1 MLPNL
6 FFFNL
11 QKKNVEVKFFF
22 IRKKRRHIF
31 NGFISDTVITVPN
44 QIFLNL
50 FFIYFQKDA
59 HNCILDFDK
68 DTSYFAVYDGHGG
81 AEVALYCSK
90 KLPDFLKN
98 TEAYKNNDLE
108 QALKDAF
115 LGFDAVLLEKSV
127 IQELKELAN
136 IEEQDCSDSEPEEG
150 AELDELREEGIMPLN
165 ELLEKYSS
173 GRTPPKKDTSA
184 GGSSS
189 STKSSQSMPTLGGS
203 TRTFRPRAGGSGQ
216 SSSSSSAVAAISS
229 GQCSSSSSTT
239 PKKEISEADE
249 AMVTSSSCKSKID
262 NSADTVNE
270 PSSTSK
276 ITKTENEVSQ
286 TDSSTNGTE
295 LKKENYSCPDSSSS
309 KKPDD
314 VPVEKPESSTDS
326 KDEISSKSAV
336 NGTIIESKSPDNG
349 ISTNSV
355 SEVSSGVSSSVSS
368 SAVAAVVSSGGG
380 ENGEVSGSVVPAK
393 ETKKE
398 KISSSNVDEDTSD
411 EDENDADV
419 EFDVAYSDSD
429 AEDEPEEETSE
440 DEEDSDDVLDDEDE
454 AFMSSIVEEPG
465 KDSGCTAVVAL
476 LHGKDLYVA
485 NAGDSRCVVCRN
497 GKSLDMSVDHKPE
510 DNLEYTRIKNA
521 GGRVS
526 MDGRVNGGLNLSR
539 AIGDHAYKMKK
550 DLPAHEQMI
559 SAQPDIKKITITDE
573 DEFMILACD
582 GIWNSLTS
590 AEVVEF
596 IKKRIT
602 EGTDKISKICE
613 EVSLPL
619 I

>member
-1 MLPNL
+1 M
-6 FFFNL
+6 
-11 QKKNVEVKFFF
+11 
-22 IRKKRRHIF
+22 
-31 NGFISDTVITVPN
+31 
-44 QIFLNL
+44 
-50 FFIYFQKDA
+50 
-59 HNCILDFDK
+59 
-68 DTSYFAVYDGHGG
+68 
-81 AEVALYCSK
+81 
-90 KLPDFLKN
+90 
-98 TEAYKNNDLE
+98 E

-127 IQELKELAN
+127 IQELKLLAN
-136 IEEQDCSDSEPEEG
+136 TEDCSDSEQEEG

-173 GRTPPKKDTSA
+173 GRTPPKKDTSGG

-189 STKSSQSMPTLGGS
+189 SKSPKSMPSLGGN
-203 TRTFRPRAGGSGQ
+203 TRTFRPRAGGSG
-216 SSSSSSAVAAISS
+216 SSSSSRSAVAAISS
-229 GQCSSSSSTT
+229 GQCSSSTT
-239 PKKEISEADE
+239 PPKKKISEADE

-276 ITKTENEVSQ
+276 ITKIENEVSQ

-309 KKPDD
+309 KKPDE
-314 VPVEKPESSTDS
+314 VPVDKPESSTDS
-326 KDEISSKSAV
+326 KDEITSKSTV
-336 NGTIIESKSPDNG
+336 NGTIIDSKSPDNG

-368 SAVAAVVSSGGG
+368 SAVAAAPVVSSGGG
-380 ENGEVSGSVVPAK
+380 ENGEVSGSVVVPVE

-419 EFDVAYSDSD
+419 QFDVAYSDSD
-429 AEDEPEEETSE
+429 VEELDEEEEADTSS
-440 DEEDSDDVLDDEDE
+440 DEESEDSDDVLDDEDE

-465 KDSGCTAVVAL
+465 KDSGCTAVVAI

-497 GKSLDMSVDHKPE
+497 GQSLDMSIDHKPE

-590 AEVVEF
+590 AEVVDF
-596 IKKRIT
+596 IKTRIT
-602 EGTDKISKICE
+602 DGTDKMSKICE
-613 EVSLPL
+613 EVRFFLL
-619 I
+619 IVILTRG

>member
-1 MLPNL
+1 M
-6 FFFNL
+6 
-11 QKKNVEVKFFF
+11 
-22 IRKKRRHIF
+22 
-31 NGFISDTVITVPN
+31 
-44 QIFLNL
+44 
-50 FFIYFQKDA
+50 
-59 HNCILDFDK
+59 
-68 DTSYFAVYDGHGG
+68 YDGHGG
-81 AEVALYCSK
+81 AEVAVYCSK

-115 LGFDAVLLEKSV
+115 LGFDAVLLEKAV
-127 IQELKELAN
+127 IQELQELAS
-136 IEEQDCSDSEPEEG
+136 IEQECSESEPEEG

-173 GRTPPKKDTSA
+173 GRTPPKKDTSGG

-189 STKSSQSMPTLGGS
+189 SSKSPHSMPSLGS

-216 SSSSSSAVAAISS
+216 SSSSSSVAAISS
-229 GQCSSSSSTT
+229 GQCSSSTT

-262 NSADTVNE
+262 DSADTVNE

-276 ITKTENEVSQ
+276 IVKTENEVSQ

-295 LKKENYSCPDSSSS
+295 LKKENYSCPEISSS
-309 KKPDD
+309 KPVD

-326 KDEISSKSAV
+326 KDESSSKSAV
-336 NGTIIESKSPDNG
+336 NGTIIDSKSPDNG
-349 ISTNSV
+349 VSTNSV

-368 SAVAAVVSSGGG
+368 SAVAAVVSSGGE
-380 ENGEVSGSVVPAK
+380 ENGEVTGSVVVPVK

-429 AEDEPEEETSE
+429 AEDDEPEEETSE
-440 DEEDSDDVLDDEDE
+440 DDDDSDDVLDDEDE

-497 GKSLDMSVDHKPE
+497 GKSLDMSIDHKPE

-521 GGRVS
+521 GGRVT

-559 SAQPDIKKITITDE
+559 SAQPDIKKITLTDE

-613 EVSLPL
+613 EVS
-619 I
+619 

>member
-1 MLPNL
+1 M
-6 FFFNL
+6 
-11 QKKNVEVKFFF
+11 
-22 IRKKRRHIF
+22 
-31 NGFISDTVITVPN
+31 
-44 QIFLNL
+44 
-50 FFIYFQKDA
+50 
-59 HNCILDFDK
+59 
-68 DTSYFAVYDGHGG
+68 
-81 AEVALYCSK
+81 
-90 KLPDFLKN
+90 
-98 TEAYKNNDLE
+98 E

-115 LGFDAVLLEKSV
+115 LGFDAILLEKAV
-127 IQELKELAN
+127 IEELKELTS
-136 IEEQDCSDSEPEEG
+136 IEEECSESEPEEG

-173 GRTPPKKDTSA
+173 GRTPPKKE
-184 GGSSS
+184 GSSS
-189 STKSSQSMPTLGGS
+189 TSSKSPHSMPSLGS

-216 SSSSSSAVAAISS
+216 SSSSTNSAVAAISS
-229 GQCSSSSSTT
+229 GQCSSSTT
-239 PKKEISEADE
+239 PKKELSEADE

-262 NSADTVNE
+262 NAADTVNE

-276 ITKTENEVSQ
+276 IAKTENEVSQ

-309 KKPDD
+309 KPVD

-336 NGTIIESKSPDNG
+336 NGTIIDSKSPDNG
-349 ISTNSV
+349 VSTNSV

-380 ENGEVSGSVVPAK
+380 ENGEVTGSVVVPIK

-398 KISSSNVDEDTSD
+398 KISSSNVDQDTSD

-429 AEDEPEEETSE
+429 AEDEPGEDTS
-440 DEEDSDDVLDDEDE
+440 EEDSDDDDEVLDDENE

-476 LHGKDLYVA
+476 LHGSDLYVA

-521 GGRVS
+521 GGRVT

-559 SAQPDIKKITITDE
+559 SAQPDIKKITLTDE

-596 IKKRIT
+596 IKQRIT

-613 EVSLPL
+613 EVS
-619 I
+619 

>member
-1 MLPNL
+1 M
-6 FFFNL
+6 
-11 QKKNVEVKFFF
+11 
-22 IRKKRRHIF
+22 
-31 NGFISDTVITVPN
+31 
-44 QIFLNL
+44 
-50 FFIYFQKDA
+50 
-59 HNCILDFDK
+59 
-68 DTSYFAVYDGHGG
+68 
-81 AEVALYCSK
+81 
-90 KLPDFLKN
+90 
-98 TEAYKNNDLE
+98 DLE

-115 LGFDAVLLEKSV
+115 LGFDAILLEKSV
-127 IQELKELAN
+127 IQELKELAS
-136 IEEQDCSDSEPEEG
+136 IEECSESEQEEG

-173 GRTPPKKDTSA
+173 GRTPTKKDVKGGCGGS
-184 GGSSS
+184 GSSS
-189 STKSSQSMPTLGGS
+189 SSSKSPKSMPNLGS

-216 SSSSSSAVAAISS
+216 SSTSSTNTAAAISS
-229 GQCSSSSSTT
+229 GQCSSSTT
-239 PKKEISEADE
+239 PKKEILEADE
-249 AMVTSSSCKSKID
+249 SVVTSSSCKKTIID
-262 NSADTVNE
+262 DQLKTADE

-276 ITKTENEVSQ
+276 ITKTENEVTQ

-295 LKKENYSCPDSSSS
+295 LKKKENYSCPDSSSS
-309 KKPDD
+309 TKPDD

-326 KDEISSKSAV
+326 KDDSSSSLKSSNV
-336 NGTIIESKSPDNG
+336 NGTIIDSKSPDNG
-349 ISTNSV
+349 VSTNSV
-355 SEVSSGVSSSVSS
+355 SDVTSGVSSSVSS
-368 SAVAAVVSSGGG
+368 SAVVVATAVVSSVGG
-380 ENGEVSGSVVPAK
+380 ENGEVTGSCVVAVK

-398 KISSSNVDEDTSD
+398 KISSSNADEDTSD

-429 AEDEPEEETSE
+429 AEDEDGPEEEEEDDETS
-440 DEEDSDDVLDDEDE
+440 EEDSDDVLDDEDE

-497 GKSLDMSVDHKPE
+497 GKSLDMSIDHKPE

-521 GGRVS
+521 GGRVT

-550 DLPAHEQMI
+550 DLPAQEQMI

-582 GIWNSLTS
+582 GIWNSLNS
-590 AEVVEF
+590 QQVIDF

-602 EGTDKISKICE
+602 EGRDKISNICE
-613 EVSLPL
+613 EVSFVFFFLN
-619 I
+619 